1 MYRNQGYYHRQS
13 APPAIGR
20 AERMQRL
27 LMPPERPINW
37 GAYEVLSS
45 ALFIA
50 LSLLFVLGIAVLV
63 LEIVGFDSLTQLY
76 GFDLMVEHFE
86 L

>member
-1 MYRNQGYYHRQS
+1 MYRNQGLLHRHP
-13 APPAIGR
+13 APPYEGR
-20 AERMQRL
+20 ANRPPRMLIAQ
-27 LMPPERPINW
+27 ERPVNW

-45 ALFIA
+45 ALLIGI
-50 LSLLFVLGIAVLV
+50 SLLFVLGITVLV

-76 GFDLMVEHFE
+76 GFDLMVDHFE